1 MLFFSFRLTLW
12 VLLVGMQR
20 ADASLI
26 STQTANK
33 GKVVTK
39 IYVTLAGA
47 GGCTGGV
54 YQTNTNGGPCEF
66 WYSMTCG
73 SSKPDVSLSYMSHK
87 QSVRI

>member
-1 MLFFSFRLTLW
+1 MLLFNFSLALW
-12 VLLVGMQR
+12 VLLAGMQR
-20 ADASLI
+20 AGASLI
-26 STQTANK
+26 STQTGNK

-73 SSKPDVSLSYMSHK
+73 SYRPDVSSS
-87 QSVRI
+87 